1 MALQELD
8 NSSISKHLGQ
18 TSQYK
23 ATYDPELL
31 VPEPRQSNRTHLG
44 IQDNDLPFGG
54 GDTWNAYEVSGLTH
68 KGLPVA
74 GVGKIYIPCN
84 SLYIV
89 ESKSL
94 KLYFNSFNMSKLG
107 DTAEEVREEI
117 QRRVQVDLSKLLG
130 VNVEVKIFSNKEMLN
145 PELIKVVKNEV
156 GTVRYHSALLK
167 SNCRVTS
174 QPDWGDVYITLEGEY
189 APDPVSLLEYI
200 VSFRDECH
208 FHEEICEAL
217 YKRLLDSCKPDEL
230 VVRCLYARRGGIDI
244 NPERYMPGS
253 KQHHDG
259 KRKLPPYMAKFDKN
273 KDGKLCDAEKATA
286 KAAWVKQFDK
296 DGNGKVE
303 GKELAAAKKAMEERR
318 KARKPKG
325 GKGKERGKGKGT
337 KKGDRN
343 NHN

>member
-1 MALQELD
+1 MALQDLD
-8 NSSISKHLGQ
+8 NSNISKHLGQ
-18 TSQYK
+18 SSQYK

-31 VPEPRQSNRTHLG
+31 VQEPRQSNRTHLD
-44 IQDNDLPFGG
+44 IQDDDLPFEG

-107 DTAEEVREEI
+107 DTANEVREEI
-117 QRRVQVDLSKLLG
+117 QRRAQVDLSKLLG
-130 VNVEVKIFSNKEMLN
+130 VNVEVKIFSNKEMLSDPTTPEEEWDHERYITIEDEYPVEVMEFDTYQET
-145 PELIKVVKNEV
+145 PELIRVVKNEV

-189 APDPVSLLEYI
+189 APDPVSLLEYL

-217 YKRLLDSCKPDEL
+217 YKRLLDICKPDEL

-244 NPERYMPGS
+244 NPERYKPGS
-253 KQHHDG
+253 KKHHTLHDVTTPFI
-259 KRKLPPYMAKFDKN
+259 KTP
-273 KDGKLCDAEKATA
+273 
-286 KAAWVKQFDK
+286 KQ
-296 DGNGKVE
+296 
-303 GKELAAAKKAMEERR
+303 
-318 KARKPKG
+318 
-325 GKGKERGKGKGT
+325 
-337 KKGDRN
+337 
-343 NHN
+343 